1 MNNSAFTITGLQ
13 KGQGITTGSCAQAA
27 AKAST
32 IMLITQKQ
40 INEVNIELPAGRKL
54 TLNILDQ
61 KIDSS
66 AASCAIEKDSGD
78 DPDVT
83 DGIKIYAEV
92 RFSQEKGIMITGGEG
107 VGRVT
112 KPGLA
117 VRVGEYAI
125 NPVPRKMILKELSP
139 YLEKVMCQSTGES
152 DTMSFPRKRESRR
165 MDSPVKPGNDRMSSS
180 ADKLLEKKGLEVI
193 ISVPRGRE
201 AAKQTFNS
209 RIGVIDGISI
219 LGTTGIVEPKSLEA
233 YKTSLALQ
241 LDVLKAAGY
250 PRAVLVLG
258 YVGEKFCK
266 ETLSLKEDEI
276 IKIGDHVGFMLD
288 ECAKK
293 DIKEV
298 LLVGHIAKLAK
309 VAAGQFNTHCQFGD
323 TRIETIVTYAKRC
336 EATSEVIAKILE
348 QETAEAAV
356 DILKENGLDGVF
368 NLLAQGVVE
377 RISQD
382 IAPSLRVTCGV
393 LSLPGEL
400 LGSYPPLKIR

>member
-1 MNNSAFTITGLQ
+1 MNNADAIIIGLE
-13 KGQGITTGSCAQAA
+13 KGQGVTTGSCAQAA
-27 AKAST
+27 AKASA

-40 INEVNIELPAGRKL
+40 ISEVTIELPTGRKL

-66 AASCAIEKDSGD
+66 AAICAIEKDSGD
-78 DPDVT
+78 DPDAT
-83 DGIKIYAEV
+83 NGIKIYAEV
-92 RFSQEKGIMITGGEG
+92 RFSQEKGIIITGGEG

-125 NPVPRKMILKELSP
+125 NPVPRKMI
-139 YLEKVMCQSTGES
+139 Q
-152 DTMSFPRKRESRR
+152 REMER
-165 MDSPVKPGNDRMSSS
+165 
-180 ADKLLEKKGLEVI
+180 LLEKRGLPPFSLKKGSAPFFQGIEVI
-193 ISVPRGRE
+193 ISIPRGRE
-201 AAKQTFNS
+201 IARQTFNS
-209 RIGVIDGISI
+209 RIGVVDGISI

-233 YKTSLALQ
+233 YKISLALQ
-241 LDVLKAAGY
+241 LDVLRAAGY
-250 PRAVLVLG
+250 KKAALVLG

-266 ETLSLKEDEI
+266 EALGLKEDAI
-276 IKIGDHVGFMLD
+276 IKIGDHVGFMLG

-323 TRIETIVTYAKRC
+323 SRIETVVAYAKLC
-336 EATSEVIAKILE
+336 GAASETIQKISE
-348 QETAEAAV
+348 QKTAEAAV
-356 DILKENGLDGVF
+356 DILKESGLGKVF

-400 LGSYPPLKIR
+400 LGSYPKLTIA

>member
-1 MNNSAFTITGLQ
+1 MSSAFTITGLQ

-27 AKAST
+27 AKAAAM
-32 IMLITQKQ
+32 MLITRKQ
-40 INEVNIELPAGRKL
+40 ISEVSIELPAGKKL
-54 TLNILDQ
+54 TLNIIDQ
-61 KIDSS
+61 KIDSGG
-66 AASCAIEKDSGD
+66 AICAVVKDSGD
-78 DPDVT
+78 DPDAT
-83 DGIKIYAEV
+83 DGITIYAEV
-92 RFSQEKGIMITGGEG
+92 RFSEEKGITITGAEG

-125 NPVPRKMILKELSP
+125 NPVPRKMIQREIERLLADTEIIS
-139 YLEKVMCQSTGES
+139 QGE
-152 DTMSFPRKRESRR
+152 
-165 MDSPVKPGNDRMSSS
+165 
-180 ADKLLEKKGLEVI
+180 GLEVI

-201 AAKQTFNS
+201 IARQTFNS
-209 RIGVIDGISI
+209 RIGVVDGISI

-233 YKTSLALQ
+233 YKASLALQ

-250 PRAVLVLG
+250 SKAVLVLG

-266 ETLSLKEDEI
+266 ETLGLKEDAI
-276 IKIGDHVGFMLD
+276 IKIGDHVGFILD

-293 DIKEV
+293 NIKEI

-323 TRIETIVTYAKRC
+323 ARIETLVAYAKLC
-336 EATSEVIAKILE
+336 GAEGEVIQKISE
-348 QETAEAAV
+348 QKTAEAAV
-356 DILKENGLDGVF
+356 DILREGRLGKVF
-368 NLLAQGVVE
+368 NKLAQGVVE

-382 IAPSLRVTCGV
+382 IDSSLRVTCGV

-400 LGSYPPLKIR
+400 LGSYPPLKTR